1 MTARLLPCL
10 LLALPACT
18 HAQNGASIT
27 PSAAAVPRT
36 DSLALRRTLDSL
48 TAAHRGIVGYSIHNV
63 DSGERFELRGDEPFP
78 TASLIKVPILVTLYD
93 FVEKGDI
100 ALDDRIIVTKADKVG
115 GSGTLQFMHDG
126 IEITVADAAWLMIGI
141 SDNTATNLILDK
153 VGLRRVWTKMEALG
167 LPRTKVHSQSF
178 RRYTSVAMDSSVKYG
193 LGVSTPNEMA
203 KLFALLAQGKAV
215 SPRADSA
222 MLNLLAQSTTS
233 DKLTRHVTGVRV
245 AHKSGEVDASK
256 TECALFYLQ
265 SRVVACVFT
274 RENQDT
280 RWVIDNEAQ
289 VMMARL
295 GEAIVRAWPRKE
307 RGR

>member
-1 MTARLLPCL
+1 MTFRALPWLLI
-10 LLALPACT
+10 ALPACT
-18 HAQNGASIT
+18 HAQNGGTVS
-27 PSAAAVPRT
+27 PAAVPVARA
-36 DSLALRRTLDSL
+36 DSVSLHRTLDSL
-48 TAAHRGIVGYSIHNV
+48 SAAHRGVVGYSILNIET
-63 DSGERFELRGDEPFP
+63 GERFERRGDEPFP

-100 ALDDRIIVTKADKVG
+100 SLSDRIIVTRAEKVG

-126 IEITVADAAWLMIGI
+126 IEITVGDAAWLMIGI
-141 SDNTATNLILDK
+141 SDNTATNLVLDK

-193 LGVSTPNEMA
+193 LGVSTPNEMLR
-203 KLFALLAQGKAV
+203 LFALLAEGKAV
-215 SPRADSA
+215 SPKADSA
-222 MLNLLAQSTTS
+222 MLNLLAQSSTS
-233 DKLTRHVTGVRV
+233 DKLTRHVSGVRV

-289 VMMARL
+289 VMMSRI
-295 GEAIVRAWPRKE
+295 GEAIVSAWPRKTA
-307 RGR
+307 GR